1 MTNGME
7 DLQNINKHVDAL
19 QEQIKREALDK
30 LKPALTKAVKYFYE
44 NVEDVA
50 SIRWTQYTPYFNDG
64 EPCEFGV
71 YDLMLRFEDD
81 EKNEYHESHDGY
93 CGIYSYKGS
102 NSGLTKKNADIFH
115 ALEKCL
121 MQNPVL
127 LELAFGDH
135 AEITIDKEGNVEV
148 EEYEHD

>member
-1 MTNGME
+1 M
-7 DLQNINKHVDAL
+7 
-19 QEQIKREALDK
+19 IKLLLIILLFFTISFSSASYSLDTLCK
-30 LKPALTKAVKYFYE
+30 VTGFTCSKVNYE